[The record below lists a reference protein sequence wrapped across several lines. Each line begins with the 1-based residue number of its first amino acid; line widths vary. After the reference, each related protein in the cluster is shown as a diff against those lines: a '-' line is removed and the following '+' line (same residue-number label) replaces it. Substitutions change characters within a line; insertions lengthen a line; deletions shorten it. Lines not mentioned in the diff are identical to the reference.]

1 MGKPAA
7 PRPTDPTIAIGAQT
21 QSNADTARLQSQLNN
36 VNDYGPYGSVTYQ
49 RNGDQWS
56 RYEQPSADVQQ
67 QIDSTVDAQNQALGV
82 ANRQIGR
89 VDEALSTPLSLNGLP
104 NLESEAIE
112 PGMYGYDAQQ
122 APQLSGNFG
131 YGGGS
136 KGAPQNLDVGGGA
149 RGAGNQAL
157 LASRHASMAGA
168 SAPAGAGASMP
179 AADGAGQ
186 GGGYPIQQVQGQVEQ
201 SPVRL
206 GFDNGPAV
214 QQQIGEAGQIATGTP
229 TQQLRNGFDPG
240 QSVQGQVGPTDF
252 SADRQ
257 AVTDAVYGQARSRL
271 DPMFNQQEDHLRTR
285 LANQGISQND
295 AAYGNAMDDFSRGR
309 NDAYN
314 QALYSG
320 IQQGAAEQ
328 GQLFGERVQQGQF
341 ANQAAG
347 QQYAQS
353 QGQAAFANDA
363 ADRTFG
369 QNLAANSFQNQAQQQ
384 QYAQQ
389 QGRGQFANQAAQQ
402 IYDRNQGEA
411 GFYNQGVGQLFNQR
425 LQGGEFANQAA
436 GQQFQQGLTAQDFA
450 NQTAQQGFENQRTSA
465 QDANAVRQQMFANQ
479 ITNLNATNAARG
491 QALQERAYVQN
502 QPINQ
507 LSTLLGLGSQVQMPQ
522 AAPGGNTGVS
532 PTDVV
537 GAYANYDR
545 GNQAAYQAKMSALGG
560 LLGGLGSVG
569 SAAIKASDRR
579 LKRDIVPLWKRD
591 GLMWY
596 AYRYLWSPAI
606 RFGVMAQEVA
616 RTRPEAVVRLG
627 PWLAVNYGAL

>member
-1 MGKPAA
+1 MNKPQA
-7 PRPTDPTIAIGAQT
+7 PKPTDPTVAIGAQT
-21 QSNADTARLQSQLNN
+21 QSNAETARLQSQLNN

-56 RYEQPSADVQQ
+56 RYEQPSADVLQ
-67 QIDSTVDAQNQALGV
+67 QIDATVDAQNQALGT
-82 ANRQIGR
+82 ATRQIGR
-89 VDEALSTPLSLNGLP
+89 VDQALSTPLSLNGLP

-122 APQLSGNFG
+122 TPQLSGNFG
-131 YGGGS
+131 YGAGA
-136 KGAPQNLDVGGGA
+136 KGAPQNLDFGGA

-157 LASRHASMAGA
+157 LASRSGASMAGA
-168 SAPAGAGASMP
+168 
-179 AADGAGQ
+179 DGAAQ

-214 QQQIGEAGQIATGTP
+214 QQQIGDAGPMATQTQ
-229 TQQLRNGFDPG
+229 TQQLKSAFDPG
-240 QSVQGQVGPTDF
+240 QQVQGQVGPTDF

-271 DPMFNQQEDHLRTR
+271 DPMFNQQEDRLRSR

-347 QQYAQS
+347 QEYAQN

-369 QNLAANSFQNQAQQQ
+369 QNLAAGSFQNQAQQQ

-411 GFYNQGVGQLFNQR
+411 GFYNQGVGQLFGQR
-425 LQGGEFANQAA
+425 LQGAEFANQAA
-436 GQQFQQGLTAQDFA
+436 GQQFGQALTAQDFA

-465 QDANAVRQQMFANQ
+465 QDANAVRQQMFSNQ
-479 ITNLNATNAARG
+479 VTNLNATNAARG

-522 AAPGGNTGVS
+522 GAPGGNTGVS

-545 GNQAAYQAKMSALGG
+545 GNQAAYQSKMSALSG

-596 AYRYLWSPAI
+596 AYRYVWSPAI

-616 RTRPEAVVRLG
+616 RMRPEAVVRLG